1 MHTVY
6 MKKIKNILWGIPI
19 GFVNGFFGS
28 GGGVVAVYVLK
39 RILKVE
45 DKKAHATA
53 LGIILP
59 LSCASLF
66 MYKNSCVDFN
76 LVLLCALGGSLGS
89 IIGAKFLNRIPKRW
103 LQIVFGAV
111 MVLSGVR
118 MIL

>member
-1 MHTVY
+1 
-6 MKKIKNILWGIPI
+6 MKNIKNILWGIPI

-39 RILKVE
+39 KVFKLE

-53 LGIILP
+53 LSIILP
-59 LSCASLF
+59 LSCASLLV
-66 MYKNSCVDFN
+66 YKGAKADFY
-76 LVLLCALGGSLGS
+76 LVLLCAIGGALGS
-89 IIGAKFLNRIPKRW
+89 ILGAKFLNRMPKRW
-103 LQIVFGAV
+103 LKVAFGAV

>member
-1 MHTVY
+1 M
-6 MKKIKNILWGIPI
+6 KNILMGIPI

-39 RILKVE
+39 KFLEVE

-53 LGIILP
+53 LSIILP

-66 MYKNSCVDFN
+66 MYRNSPVNFTV
-76 LVLLCALGGSLGS
+76 VLYCSIGGALGS
-89 IIGAKFLNRIPKRW
+89 IIGAKFLRRIPKFK
-103 LQIVFGAV
+103 LQILFGVV
-111 MVLSGVR
+111 MMISGLR

>member
-1 MHTVY
+1 
-6 MKKIKNILWGIPI
+6 MKNLKNILWGIPI

-39 RILKVE
+39 KILKVE

-53 LGIILP
+53 LSIILP

-66 MYKNSCVDFN
+66 MYKNSRADFK
-76 LVLLCALGGSLGS
+76 LVLLCAIGGSVGS
-89 IIGAKFLNRIPKRW
+89 ILGAKFLSRIPKKW
-103 LQIVFGAV
+103 LQIGFGAV

>member
-1 MHTVY
+1 
-6 MKKIKNILWGIPI
+6 MKKIKNILWGIPV

-39 RILKVE
+39 KFLKVE

-53 LGIILP
+53 LSIILP

-66 MYKNSCVDFN
+66 MYKNSKADLN
-76 LVLLCALGGSLGS
+76 LVLLCAIGGSVGS
-89 IIGAKFLNRIPKRW
+89 ILGARLLNRIPKKW
-103 LQIVFGAV
+103 LKIAFGTV

-118 MIL
+118 MII

>member
-1 MHTVY
+1 
-6 MKKIKNILWGIPI
+6 MKKMKNILWGIPI

-39 RILKVE
+39 KFLEVE

-53 LGIILP
+53 LSIILP

-66 MYKNSCVDFN
+66 MYKNANVDFKT
-76 LVLLCALGGSLGS
+76 VLLCAIGGSLGS
-89 IIGAKFLNRIPKRW
+89 VIGAKFLRKIPKSL
-103 LQIVFGAV
+103 LQIIFGAV
-111 MVLSGVR
+111 MVLSGLR

>member
-1 MHTVY
+1 
-6 MKKIKNILWGIPI
+6 MKNLKNILWGIPI
-19 GFVNGFFGS
+19 GLVNGFFGS

-39 RILKVE
+39 KFLKVE

-53 LGIILP
+53 LSIILP

-66 MYKNSCVDFN
+66 MYKNSRVDFR
-76 LVLLCALGGSLGS
+76 LVLLCALGGSAGS
-89 IIGAKFLNRIPKRW
+89 IIGARLLNKIPKKW
-103 LQIVFGAV
+103 LKIAFGCV

>member
-1 MHTVY
+1 
-6 MKKIKNILWGIPI
+6 MKNLKNILWGIPI

-39 RILKVE
+39 KILEVE

-53 LGIILP
+53 LSIILP

-66 MYKNSCVDFN
+66 MYKSSQVDFK
-76 LVLLCALGGSLGS
+76 LVLLCAIGGSLGS
-89 IIGAKFLNRIPKRW
+89 ILGARFLNRIPKKW
-103 LQIVFGAV
+103 LQIGFGAV

>member
-1 MHTVY
+1 
-6 MKKIKNILWGIPI
+6 MKNIKNILWGIPI

-39 RILKVE
+39 KFLKVE

-53 LGIILP
+53 LSIILP

-66 MYKNSCVDFN
+66 VYQKSEADFKI
-76 LVLLCALGGSLGS
+76 VLLCAIGGSLGS
-89 IIGAKFLNRIPKRW
+89 VIGAKFLKRIPKKW
-103 LQIVFGAV
+103 LKIAFGSV
-111 MVLSGVR
+111 MVLSGLR

>member
-1 MHTVY
+1 
-6 MKKIKNILWGIPI
+6 MKNIKNILWGIPI

-39 RILKVE
+39 NILKVE

-66 MYKNSCVDFN
+66 MYQKSEVDFKI
-76 LVLLCALGGSLGS
+76 VLLCAIGGSIGG
-89 IIGAKFLNRIPKRW
+89 IIGAKFLRKIPKKW
-103 LQIVFGAV
+103 LKIVFGLV
-111 MVLSGVR
+111 MILSGLR
-118 MIL
+118 MIW

>member
-1 MHTVY
+1 
-6 MKKIKNILWGIPI
+6 MKNIKNILWGIPV

-39 RILKVE
+39 KFLKVE

-53 LGIILP
+53 LSIILP

-66 MYKNSCVDFN
+66 MYKNSEADFK
-76 LVLLCALGGSLGS
+76 LVLLCAVGGSIGS
-89 IIGAKFLNRIPKRW
+89 ILGARLLSKIPKKW
-103 LQIVFGAV
+103 LKITFGAV
-111 MVLSGVR
+111 MVLSGAR

>member
-1 MHTVY
+1 
-6 MKKIKNILWGIPI
+6 MKNLKNILWGIPI

-39 RILKVE
+39 KILKVE

-53 LGIILP
+53 LSIILP

-66 MYKNSCVDFN
+66 MYKSSQVDFK
-76 LVLLCALGGSLGS
+76 LVLLCAIGGSLGS
-89 IIGAKFLNRIPKRW
+89 ILGARFLNRIPKKW
-103 LQIVFGAV
+103 LQIGFGTV

>member
-1 MHTVY
+1 
-6 MKKIKNILWGIPI
+6 MKNIKNILWGIPI

-39 RILKVE
+39 RVFKLE

-53 LGIILP
+53 LSIILP

-66 MYKNSCVDFN
+66 MYKGAKADFK
-76 LVLLCALGGSLGS
+76 LVLLCAIGGSVGS
-89 IIGAKFLNRIPKRW
+89 VIGAKFLNRIPKKW
-103 LQIVFGAV
+103 LKVSFGAV
-111 MVLSGVR
+111 MILSGVR